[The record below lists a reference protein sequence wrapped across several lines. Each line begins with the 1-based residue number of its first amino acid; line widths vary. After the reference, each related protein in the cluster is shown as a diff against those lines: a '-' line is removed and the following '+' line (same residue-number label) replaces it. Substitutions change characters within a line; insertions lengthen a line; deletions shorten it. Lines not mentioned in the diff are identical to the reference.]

1 MHTCV
6 FFIFIKKQE
15 KKKQKRLTRNY
26 KKGSNT
32 MNMVTSETISVVI
45 CENMKIITSLW
56 M

>member
-15 KKKQKRLTRNY
+15 KKQKRLTRNY
-26 KKGSNT
+26 KKGSNN
-32 MNMVTSETISVVI
+32 MNLVTSETISIVI
-45 CENMKIITSLW
+45 CENMRIIASLW